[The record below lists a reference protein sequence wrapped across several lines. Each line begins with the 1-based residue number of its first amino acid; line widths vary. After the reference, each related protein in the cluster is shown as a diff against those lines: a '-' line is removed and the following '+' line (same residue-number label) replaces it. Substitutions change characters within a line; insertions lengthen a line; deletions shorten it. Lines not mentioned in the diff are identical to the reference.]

1 MATTSS
7 FSSLHPCFGNGSRR
21 IVGRLHLPVAPR
33 ANTRIRFAPAPAAT
47 PAMTPEEGLA
57 LVDRTLEH
65 GVAVDMVGITG
76 PGDPLATPE
85 TTLRTLR
92 LVRDKY
98 PDMGLCLTTVGMGGA
113 PVAGEL
119 AALGLSHVTVL
130 SDAVSAGV
138 AEGLYAWIR
147 PSTRTV
153 PLPQA
158 ARTLVDEQRQ
168 AVAAFVEAGLTVKI
182 NTTLYP
188 GHNADHVETIARTM
202 AGLGASIMAV
212 VPFWPGGEEGG
223 KRAEAVSGP
232 DMDLLDS
239 VRERVAGHIS
249 LMPSWGECGRDLV
262 GLEKGDASMMALA
275 VASVVASATLPRPV
289 AGRPNVAVASASG
302 MDVDLHLGHAVKLL
316 IYGPREDGL
325 ACLLETRDAPEPGGG
340 TSRWET
346 LADTLGDCFALL
358 AASAGESPRE
368 ILSRRGVAVLI
379 TEGEIEGTVDALY
392 GGGRKGRGRK

>member
-1 MATTSS
+1 
-7 FSSLHPCFGNGSRR
+7 
-21 IVGRLHLPVAPR
+21 
-33 ANTRIRFAPAPAAT
+33 
-47 PAMTPEEGLA
+47 MTPEEGLA
-57 LVDRTLEH
+57 LLDRTLAR

-76 PGDPLATPE
+76 PGDPLATHE

-113 PVAGEL
+113 SVAGEL

-130 SDAVSAGV
+130 ADAVSAGV
-138 AEGLYAWIR
+138 AEDLYAWIR

-158 ARTLVDEQRQ
+158 AQALMDEQRQ
-168 AVAAFVEAGLTVKI
+168 AVTAFVQAGLTVKV
-182 NTTLYP
+182 NTTVYP
-188 GHNADHVETIARTM
+188 GHNADHVETIAETM
-202 AGLGASIMAV
+202 AGLGAALMAV
-212 VPFWPGGEEGG
+212 VPFWPVREGGGEGG
-223 KRAEAVSGP
+223 GEAGGNLPAP

-239 VRERVAGHIS
+239 VRERVARHIS

-262 GLEKGDASMMALA
+262 GLEKGEAVKAL
-275 VASVVASATLPRPV
+275 TLPRPV
-289 AGRPNVAVASASG
+289 AGRPNVAVASVSG

-325 ACLLETRDAPEPGGG
+325 ACLLDTRNAPEPGGG

-392 GGGRKGRGRK
+392 GGGRKGKGRK

>member
-1 MATTSS
+1 MATTAPPSP
-7 FSSLHPCFGNGSRR
+7 LHPCFGNGSRR

-57 LVDRTLEH
+57 LLDRTLEH

-98 PDMGLCLTTVGMGGA
+98 PDMGLCLTTVGLGGA
-113 PVAGEL
+113 SVAGDL

-130 SDAVSAGV
+130 ADAVSAGV
-138 AEGLYAWIR
+138 AEDLYAWIR

-158 ARTLVDEQRQ
+158 ARTLMDEQRQ

-202 AGLGASIMAV
+202 AGLGATIMAV
-212 VPFWPGGEEGG
+212 VPFWCGGEEGG
-223 KRAEAVSGP
+223 KMAGTVSGP

-239 VRERVAGHIS
+239 VREKVAGHIS

-262 GLEKGDASMMALA
+262 GLEKGETSKAQ
-275 VASVVASATLPRPV
+275 TLPRPV

-302 MDVDLHLGHAVKLL
+302 MDVDLHLGHAARLL

-340 TSRWET
+340 TSRWEA
-346 LADTLGDCFALL
+346 LADTLGDCFVLL
-358 AASAGESPRE
+358 AVSAGESPRE

>member
-7 FSSLHPCFGNGSRR
+7 PSSLHPCFGNGSRR

-33 ANTRIRFAPAPAAT
+33 ANTRIRFAPSPAAT

-57 LVDRTLEH
+57 LLDRTLAR

-85 TTLRTLR
+85 PTLRTLR

-98 PDMGLCLTTVGMGGA
+98 PGMGLCLTTVGMGGA
-113 PVAGEL
+113 SVAGEL

-130 SDAVSAGV
+130 ADAVSAGV
-138 AEGLYAWIR
+138 AEDLYAWIR

-168 AVAAFVEAGLTVKI
+168 AVAAFVEAGLAVKI

-188 GHNADHVETIARTM
+188 GHNGDHVETIARTM
-202 AGLGASIMAV
+202 AGLGATIMAV
-212 VPFWPGGEEGG
+212 VPFWPGGEGGGEGG
-223 KRAEAVSGP
+223 GTMAAP

-239 VRERVAGHIS
+239 VREKVARHIS

-262 GLEKGDASMMALA
+262 GLEKGDASIMVSGM
-275 VASVVASATLPRPV
+275 ASATLPRPV
-289 AGRPNVAVASASG
+289 AGRPNVAVASVSG
-302 MDVDLHLGHAVKLL
+302 MDVDLHLGHAARLL

-346 LADTLGDCFALL
+346 LADRLGDCFALL
-358 AASAGESPRE
+358 VASAGESPRE